1 MILSL
6 LLATMAQAAPATPPA
21 LPPTGRVMGLRA
33 ADTDGDGIV
42 TRAEALAQADAMF
55 ARMDADKDGTVT
67 AEERQAAMAARGSRR
82 PGGEGGLTATRM
94 REMAGRRFDRMDA
107 NGDGKLDAAE
117 LDASRP
123 GRRGGGGEG
132 AMPPPSGER

>member
-21 LPPTGRVMGLRA
+21 PSPGRRA
-33 ADTDGDGIV
+33 AGQG
-42 TRAEALAQADAMF
+42 AQADAMF

>member
-21 LPPTGRVMGLRA
+21 PPPAGRVMGLRA

-55 ARMDADKDGTVT
+55 ARMDTDKNGTVT
-67 AEERQAAMAARGSRR
+67 AEKRHAAMAARGSRR
-82 PGGEGGLTATRM
+82 PGGEGRLTATRM
-94 REMAGRRFDRMDA
+94 RDMAGRRFDRMDT

-117 LDASRP
+117 LAAPRP
-123 GRRGGGGEG
+123 GRRGGGDG
-132 AMPPPSGER
+132 AMPPPPGER